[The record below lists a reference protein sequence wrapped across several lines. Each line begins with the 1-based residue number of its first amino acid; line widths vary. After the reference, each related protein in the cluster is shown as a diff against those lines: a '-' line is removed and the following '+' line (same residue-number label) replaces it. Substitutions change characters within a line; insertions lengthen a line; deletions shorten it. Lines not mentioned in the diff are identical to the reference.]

1 MKKNLWIVTLALAT
15 WLGTACSSQQ
25 NEQLAQEKTSSEEF
39 EKIFGEA
46 VDESLAFPVAA
57 LREKMV
63 EEDSIGNLTVT
74 GTVTDVCQAKGCW
87 MTLAMPDGS
96 SVRVKFK
103 DYALFMPQQIKGRD
117 VVIRGFAKREV
128 TPVDELRHY
137 AEDAGKSEE
146 EIAAITEPQIALAF
160 EADGVLIK

>member
-1 MKKNLWIVTLALAT
+1 
-15 WLGTACSSQQ
+15 
-25 NEQLAQEKTSSEEF
+25 
-39 EKIFGEA
+39 
-46 VDESLAFPVAA
+46 
-57 LREKMV
+57 
-63 EEDSIGNLTVT
+63 
-74 GTVTDVCQAKGCW
+74 